1 MSLGEI
7 VVLSL
12 VKSGINSKDLFLAEG
27 FDLKVLSDIIEGLKS
42 SGYLEELQ
50 DINLNGADSSDKYRI
65 TNDGEQKLVVV
76 LNQLSD
82 TWSQIV
88 TAASNDNNPSNIA
101 SFVKLVNDNEQWIY
115 VMVILGLITQE
126 AAQEIFNA
134 VNRLVGDDDQR
145 SIGGDRLHSLVKD
158 SVENY
163 LGSYIQYDWL

>member
-1 MSLGEI
+1 MSPGEI

-27 FDLKVLSDIIEGLKS
+27 VDLKELSNIIEGLNS
-42 SGYLEELQ
+42 SGYLEEFQ
-50 DINLNGADSSDKYRI
+50 DINLNGADSSDQYRL
-65 TNDGEQKLVVV
+65 TNDGEQKLVGV

-88 TAASNDNNPSNIA
+88 TAAGNDSNNPSNIA
-101 SFVKLVNDNEQWIY
+101 AFVKLVNDNEQWIY

-134 VNRLVGDDDQR
+134 VNRLVGNDDQR
-145 SIGGDRLHSLVKD
+145 SISGDRLHSLVKD

-163 LGSYIQYDWL
+163 LGSFIQYD

>member
-1 MSLGEI
+1 VSPGEI

-27 FDLKVLSDIIEGLKS
+27 VDLKELSNIIEGLNS
-42 SGYLEELQ
+42 SGYLEEFQ
-50 DINLNGADSSDKYRI
+50 DINLNGADFSDQYRL
-65 TNDGEQKLVVV
+65 TNDGEQKLVGV

-88 TAASNDNNPSNIA
+88 TAAGNDSNNPSNIA
-101 SFVKLVNDNEQWIY
+101 AFVKLVNDNEQWIY

-134 VNRLVGDDDQR
+134 VNRLVGKDDQR
-145 SIGGDRLHSLVKD
+145 SISGDRLHSLVKD

-163 LGSYIQYDWL
+163 LGSFIQYD